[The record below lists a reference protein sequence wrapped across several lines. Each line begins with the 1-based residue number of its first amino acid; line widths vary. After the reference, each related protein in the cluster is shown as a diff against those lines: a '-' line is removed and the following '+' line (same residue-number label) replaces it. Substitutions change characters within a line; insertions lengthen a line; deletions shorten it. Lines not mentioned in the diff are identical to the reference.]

1 MSMTVICVF
10 VSRKQ
15 RQNRKGKHMIRSKRW
30 YYGMEVT
37 VTTDLDYK
45 KNDNSLQGAQNC
57 EECTAYEKTKND
69 RDGDKGVALFSGDHS
84 SKLHSQ
90 NAHKKRKRIHIQ
102 HGFASAFE

>member
-1 MSMTVICVF
+1 MSMIVICVF

-45 KNDNSLQGAQNC
+45 KNDNSLQGAQNR
-57 EECTAYEKTKND
+57 EKCQTHEK
-69 RDGDKGVALFSGDHS
+69 K
-84 SKLHSQ
+84 
-90 NAHKKRKRIHIQ
+90 KKRQ
-102 HGFASAFE
+102 GW

>member
-1 MSMTVICVF
+1 MIVICVF

-57 EECTAYEKTKND
+57 EKCQAHEKTKSD

-84 SKLHSQ
+84 SKLHS
-90 NAHKKRKRIHIQ
+90 
-102 HGFASAFE
+102 

>member
-1 MSMTVICVF
+1 
-10 VSRKQ
+10 
-15 RQNRKGKHMIRSKRW
+15 
-30 YYGMEVT
+30 MEVT